1 MSSHSEFLQRLDA
14 SDPGRFSL
22 TADQGQAML
31 TVHPPGAQGKPVV
44 LSSVIARL
52 ELMGLSGWDKARI
65 AEIVAVCDGRPHA
78 VCPWVEP
85 APVDAQ
91 VHVLIA
97 EDAMSADIEITPPA
111 FQGKEATL
119 ADLHVALQTAGVLHG
134 IEESSLDRLLAM
146 QGEEPGAGALPLRFR
161 SAVRLTVAHGT
172 APRPGQPAQIKHSFD
187 PAPRKAPDADPS
199 SRVDFRKLH
208 VIQTCEE
215 NTLLARILPGLSG
228 EMGLTV
234 RGEPIT
240 LSEPH
245 KVTLLAG
252 HGARMEGDSLFAD
265 IAGQVR
271 ISERDGLTTI
281 SVEEILKLKNV
292 DFSTGHID
300 FPGTVLVEERILEGF
315 KVEAGGDIIAGKSVG
330 QVILISA
337 GDIILSGGAAGNAII
352 QAGGDIY
359 ARFVQNSTLSS
370 KGSIMIE
377 EMAMNSRLTAGA
389 AILLETGRGELM
401 GGESVASQRIVCRKA
416 GSRAET
422 RTGLT
427 AGIKPEVME
436 ELLRMENELREST
449 ETLRRIEAHLLQI
462 EESQRKHGKSDQ
474 ETYDKLK
481 TLSEHYR
488 SIQENLQKQRERIY
502 ATLEPDAGAEIIVL
516 EAIYPGV
523 EITFGAGIRRY
534 VQERK
539 PSFLYTRF
547 VPGEGR
553 VMVLHT

>member
-1 MSSHSEFLQRLDA
+1 MSSHSEFLERLDA
-14 SDPGRFSL
+14 RDPGRFSL
-22 TADQGQAML
+22 LPGDGQAML
-31 TVHPPGAQGKPVV
+31 TVHPPGAQGKAVE
-44 LSSVIARL
+44 LSSVLARL
-52 ELMGLSGWDKARI
+52 ELMGLSGWSKSQI

-78 VCPWVEP
+78 ICPWVEP
-85 APVDAQ
+85 VPVDAHVQ
-91 VHVLIA
+91 VLIA
-97 EDAMSADIEITPPA
+97 DDAMSADIEITPPA
-111 FQGKEATL
+111 FKGREATL
-119 ADLHVALQTAGVLHG
+119 ADLQAALQAAGVVSG
-134 IEESSLDRLLAM
+134 IDESSLGRLVAM
-146 QGEEPGAGALPLRFR
+146 QSAEPEAGPLPLRWK
-161 SAVRLTVAHGT
+161 SSVRLTVARGT
-172 APRPGQPAQIKHSFD
+172 MPLPGEPARIKHSFD
-187 PAPRKAPDADPS
+187 PAPRKAPEADSS

-215 NTLLARILPGLSG
+215 GTLLARIVPATGGQSGSTVTGQPIALPD
-228 EMGLTV
+228 
-234 RGEPIT
+234 PAQ
-240 LSEPH
+240 
-245 KVTLLAG
+245 VTLLAG
-252 HGARMEGDSLFAD
+252 PGAREEGDALFAELS
-265 IAGQVR
+265 GQVR
-271 ISERDGLTTI
+271 IFERDGATTV
-281 SVEEILKLKNV
+281 SVEEVLKLKNV

-300 FPGTVLVEERILEGF
+300 FPGTVVIEERILEGF
-315 KVEAGGDIIAGKSVG
+315 KVEAGGEIIAGKSVG
-330 QVILISA
+330 QVILIAA

-359 ARFVQNSTLSS
+359 ARFVQNSTMSS

-389 AILLETGRGELM
+389 AVLLETGRGELL
-401 GGESVASQRIVCRKA
+401 GGEAVAARRIVCRKA

-422 RTGLT
+422 RTSLC

-481 TLSEHYR
+481 TLAEHYR
-488 SIQENLQKQRERIY
+488 TIQENLQKQRERIY
-502 ATLEPDAGAEIIVL
+502 ATLEVDSGAEIIVL

-523 EITFGAGIRRY
+523 EIAFGAGVRRH

-547 VPGEGR
+547 VPGDGR